1 MFISVRI
8 LQDNRTTGLKLVLV
22 DNVVPSTQRREF
34 LAAVGPDGQVFI
46 DYRVLVLIV
55 VHDQLVHPCEI
66 ASVLFWKVP

>member
-1 MFISVRI
+1 MFISVGI
-8 LQDNRTTGLKLVLV
+8 LQDDRTTRLKFVLV

-34 LAAVGPDGQVFI
+34 LAAMGPNGQVFI
-46 DYRVLVLIV
+46 DYGVLVFIV